1 MKYKIINNNFENFIL
16 DIDNIFSNKKNIT
29 LFDKRNVIKIIEYD
43 NNKYVVKSFKVPHF
57 INKIVYRFFRDSKAK
72 RSYENSVKLQEL
84 KINTPKPIGYIE
96 QNSFFFFKKSY
107 YISEYFDYDFEIRV
121 VFKDKKFD
129 DRENLLEEFIKFTAS
144 LHDKGVY
151 HIDYSPGN
159 ILVKKIN
166 EEYQFYII
174 DVNRMK
180 FIEYDDDMRMKSLSK
195 LTKNVDDNKLLVKYY
210 AKVLGLDK
218 QMLFV
223 KLKYY
228 LDKEYSYLK
237 NKKRLKKLKG

>member
-1 MKYKIINNNFENFIL
+1 MQYAVVSNKYKDFIL
-16 DIDNIFSNKKNIT
+16 NIEKYFLNVESII
-29 LFDKRNVIKIIEYD
+29 LFDKRNVIKIIEFND
-43 NNKYVVKSFKVPHF
+43 SKYVVKSFKVPHF

-84 KINTPKPIGYIE
+84 EINTPNQIGYIE
-96 QNSFFFFKKSY
+96 QNSFLFFKKSY
-107 YISEYFDYDFEIRV
+107 YISEYFDYDFEIRA

-129 DRENLLEEFIKFTAS
+129 DRENILEEFIKFTAS

-159 ILVKKIN
+159 ILVKKID

-180 FIEYDDDMRMKSLSK
+180 FIEYDDEMRMKSLSK

-228 LDKEYSYLK
+228 LDKEYSYLE